1 VFVDAFAAIKQFFA
15 HDPDIVAVFLYGQY
29 ESPHTWT
36 DSDIEIAIL
45 FHDRLSED
53 DITQYME
60 RMGSANPLGDAA
72 GILMPFPLNT
82 HILPVVYEVLTGAS
96 VLVDNNPAGREV
108 FTRQAMG
115 RLEEERPALFD
126 EAREAIAQARGLGG
140 TAIGPGVV
148 IPEPPKY
155 LDPVRV
161 GWRLA
166 RILNSVAV
174 LEPSTREPEP
184 FASDPERIGQAIGW
198 FSNAAGAATGI
209 AKAMLNIFGM
219 TRPSRRW
226 EVFLPLADS
235 KLIPTELAL
244 HMGAMVESRWQLIT
258 GTGLTNPERIRIT
271 VRSALPPVVMF
282 ARLAAWFSELPGGK
296 GDQRLH

>member
-1 VFVDAFAAIKQFFA
+1 VDAFAALKQFFA

-29 ESPHTWT
+29 ESPRTWP

-45 FHDRLSED
+45 FHERLSED
-53 DITQYME
+53 EISEYME
-60 RMGSANPLGDAA
+60 RLGSANPLGDSA

-82 HILPVVYEVLTGAS
+82 HILPVVHEVLTGGSA
-96 VLVDNNPAGREV
+96 LVDNDPASREG
-108 FTRQAMG
+108 FTRQAMA
-115 RLEEERPALFD
+115 RLDHERPALLE
-126 EAREAIAQARGLGG
+126 EAREAIVQARGLGG

-148 IPEPPKY
+148 LPEPPKY
-155 LDPVRV
+155 LDPVRT

-219 TRPSRRW
+219 NRPSRRW
-226 EVFLPLADS
+226 EVFLPLADAT
-235 KLIPTELAL
+235 LIPMELAL

-258 GTGLTNPERIRIT
+258 GSGLANPERIRIT
-271 VRSALPPVVMF
+271 IRSALPPVVMF
-282 ARLAAWFSELPGGK
+282 ARLAAWFSELPGGT
-296 GDQRLH
+296 GDKRLH

>member
-1 VFVDAFAAIKQFFA
+1 MDAFAAIKQFFA
-15 HDPDIVAVFLYGQY
+15 HDPDIVAVFQYGQY
-29 ESPHTWT
+29 ESPRSWP

-45 FHDRLSED
+45 FAERLGEDEISE
-53 DITQYME
+53 YME
-60 RMGSANPLGDAA
+60 RLGSANPLGDSA

-82 HILPVVYEVLTGAS
+82 HILPVVHEVLTGGS
-96 VLVDNNPAGREV
+96 VLVDNDPGGREA
-108 FTRQAMG
+108 FARQAMA
-115 RLEEERPALFD
+115 RLDQERPALLE

-140 TAIGPGVV
+140 TAVGPGVV
-148 IPEPPKY
+148 LPEPPKY
-155 LDPVRV
+155 LDPLRI

-166 RILNSVAV
+166 RVLNSVAI
-174 LEPSTREPEP
+174 LEPSTRDSEP
-184 FASDPERIGQAIGW
+184 FAGDPERIGQAIGW

-219 TRPSRRW
+219 SRPSRRW

-244 HMGAMVESRWQLIT
+244 NMGAMVESRWQLIT
-258 GTGLTNPERIRIT
+258 GSGLTNPERIRIT
-271 VRSALPPVVMF
+271 IRSALPPVVMF
-282 ARLAAWFSELPGGK
+282 ARLAAWFSELPGGT